1 MVLIILRDCFPH
13 QAIKPNSNHTNSIK
27 KTGLTR
33 VDNFYYYGSLKITV
47 NHYFR
52 KDVVMDMDEQLNE
65 MEIYK
70 HKAIH
75 KIILGCIQEKKSF
88 TETDISI
95 YFSCINDYQKQEIF
109 KNLNI
114 LIDSKFIIED
124 KDKQMSLTEEG
135 EKYLN
140 S

>member
-1 MVLIILRDCFPH
+1 
-13 QAIKPNSNHTNSIK
+13 
-27 KTGLTR
+27 LTR

-52 KDVVMDMDEQLNE
+52 KDVVMDTDEQLNK
-65 MEIYK
+65 MEIYR

-95 YFSCINDYQKQEIF
+95 YFSCNNDYQKEEIF

-114 LIDSKFIIED
+114 LIDRKFIIED
-124 KDKQMSLTEEG
+124 KNKQMSLTEEG
-135 EKYLN
+135 EKYLK